1 MTQTTDSLDYT
12 VCLLLIR
19 HLLAEKQ
26 PVPALRYLFID
37 EVQDYTPAQI
47 QFLLCLFPMTA
58 FTLVGDQQQAIFTSA
73 ITVSEI
79 QTLFQQQAKFLETY
93 QLTTSY
99 RSSGAIT
106 RLFAQMLPKETN
118 LNISAVRPEGKLP
131 RFYANLPDV
140 ALVDII
146 KELKQPVTIITK
158 DSRSSEELKQFF
170 DKQAVSFHG
179 TVLPIYLAKGL
190 EFKQV
195 LLYDVSEEN
204 YHTDQDRRILYTAIS
219 RAMEELVV
227 TSKGTFSPFLTP

>member
-26 PVPALRYLFID
+26 PVLRYAI
-37 EVQDYTPAQI
+37 
-47 QFLLCLFPMTA
+47 CLSMKSKIIRQHKFSFYYVFFPYDR
-58 FTLVGDQQQAIFTSA
+58 FYPRGDQQQAIFTSA

-79 QTLFQQQAKFLETY
+79 QTLFQQQAKSLETY

-131 RFYANLPDV
+131 
-140 ALVDII
+140 
-146 KELKQPVTIITK
+146 
-158 DSRSSEELKQFF
+158 QFLC
-170 DKQAVSFHG
+170 QSV
-179 TVLPIYLAKGL
+179 
-190 EFKQV
+190 
-195 LLYDVSEEN
+195 
-204 YHTDQDRRILYTAIS
+204 
-219 RAMEELVV
+219 
-227 TSKGTFSPFLTP
+227 

>member
-1 MTQTTDSLDYT
+1 M
-12 VCLLLIR
+12 
-19 HLLAEKQ
+19 
-26 PVPALRYLFID
+26 
-37 EVQDYTPAQI
+37 
-47 QFLLCLFPMTA
+47 
-58 FTLVGDQQQAIFTSA
+58 
-73 ITVSEI
+73 
-79 QTLFQQQAKFLETY
+79 
-93 QLTTSY
+93 
-99 RSSGAIT
+99 
-106 RLFAQMLPKETN
+106 
-118 LNISAVRPEGKLP
+118 P